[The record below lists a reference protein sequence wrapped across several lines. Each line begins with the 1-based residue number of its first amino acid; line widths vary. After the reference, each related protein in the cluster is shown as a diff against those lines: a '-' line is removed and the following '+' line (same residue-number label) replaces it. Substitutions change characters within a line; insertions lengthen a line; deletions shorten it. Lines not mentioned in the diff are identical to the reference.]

1 MEKSWLVITPTGAVE
16 LYGKPGLLPFV
27 FQVAV
32 DFRQDIFDNIRAEVD
47 FLDWLI
53 AGNGLPVAAFN
64 FFLEASQDALVAER
78 PVRVLIVSDNWFH
91 SRGPLN

>member
-27 FQVAV
+27 FQVA
-32 DFRQDIFDNIRAEVD
+32 VD